1 MMPHPPI
8 TVAALAQLTS
18 EWPHHGANGQPTGVL
33 LGDRF
38 PDAATRP
45 LPAITAGAWEMDDGG
60 HLHLCL
66 FPEAVPVPP
75 GSASADADA
84 LDLALAALSYQL
96 TTPLERYDPY
106 RANELAVQAVTAIET
121 IKRLERRLSL

>member
-1 MMPHPPI
+1 MAYPPI
-8 TVAALAQLTS
+8 TVTALAQLLS

-45 LPAITAGAWEMDDGG
+45 LPAITAGAWGMDDGG

-106 RANELAVQAVTAIET
+106 RANELTVRAVTAIEA